1 MSPFCSLSRTNKQAA
16 LVLLWFLPLLCLCTR
31 AELFILLSAILL
43 HEGGHLAAFA
53 LTGEPCPRLF
63 AVLCGLTFEPA
74 RPLPYRKE
82 LWIALAGPL
91 ANLSLALTTH
101 FWCDEAVP
109 QTALAAVHLLTAL
122 CNLLPVGGSDG
133 ARALFAALAL
143 MLPLRAAERTF
154 KLLSFLSLAALAFA
168 LFYLLLS
175 PGGGGALLLL
185 LSLMAR
191 AATR

>member
-1 MSPFCSLSRTNKQAA
+1 MSPFCSLSRANKQAA
-16 LVLLWFLPLLCLCTR
+16 LVLLWFLPLLFLCTR

-63 AVLCGLTFEPA
+63 AVPP

-91 ANLSLALTTH
+91 ANLALALPTL
-101 FWCDEAVP
+101 FVSEASLP
-109 QTALAAVHLLTAL
+109 LAALAAVHLFTAL
-122 CNLLPVGGSDG
+122 CNLLPIGGSDG
-133 ARALFAALAL
+133 ARALFAVLAL
-143 MLPLRAAERTF
+143 TLPLGAAERIF
-154 KLLSFLSLAALAFA
+154 ALLSRLSLAVLAFA

-185 LSLMAR
+185 LSLVAR

>member
-1 MSPFCSLSRTNKQAA
+1 MSPFCSLSRANKHAV
-16 LVLLWFLPLLCLCTR
+16 LVLLWFLPLLFLCTR

-63 AVLCGLTFEPA
+63 AVLFGLTFEPV

-91 ANLSLALTTH
+91 ANLALALPTL
-101 FWCDEAVP
+101 FVSEASLP
-109 QTALAAVHLLTAL
+109 LAALAAVHLFTAL
-122 CNLLPVGGSDG
+122 CNLLPIGGSDG
-133 ARALFAALAL
+133 ARALFAVLAL
-143 MLPLRAAERTF
+143 TLPLGAAERIF
-154 KLLSFLSLAALAFA
+154 ALLSRLSLAVLAFA

-185 LSLMAR
+185 LSLVAR